1 MLSVYFAPSQ
11 INVQKCMDNSSHLL
25 LMLIWSLCSLS
36 TDSPIFFFFLHQNSA
51 CVGKNRSSS
60 PAVRTFGIKRGVVTG
75 VFYVRV
81 ITSVIAELY
90 KCPI

>member
-1 MLSVYFAPSQ
+1 MHGQQFSPVAD
-11 INVQKCMDNSSHLL
+11 V
-25 LMLIWSLCSLS
+25 S
-36 TDSPIFFFFLHQNSA
+36 TDSPIFLHQNSA